1 MLGWA
6 LIQYGRLDTPPLVWM
21 QNYKQPHEPHVC
33 SDNVSWCDEVWR
45 LPGLL
50 LLHAVHCS
58 MLTDTDLIAASVN
71 YSVVVTVIPT
81 KYSIYRV

>member
-1 MLGWA
+1 MLATNWICSENFCHDAWVGAYSIRA
-6 LIQYGRLDTPPLVWM
+6 LRYPPLVWM

-58 MLTDTDLIAASVN
+58 ILTV
-71 YSVVVTVIPT
+71 
-81 KYSIYRV
+81 